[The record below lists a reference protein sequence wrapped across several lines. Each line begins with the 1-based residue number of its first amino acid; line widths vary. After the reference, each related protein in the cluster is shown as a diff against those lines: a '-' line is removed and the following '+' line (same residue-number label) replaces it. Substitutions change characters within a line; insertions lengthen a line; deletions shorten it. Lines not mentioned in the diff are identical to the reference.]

1 MTEYYIHGF
10 SDAER
15 RRLIAQARM
24 LSTPVFDGLDFSGA
38 DSLLEVGCAVGAE
51 LHLIEQRAPQLALTG
66 LDLSALHLQ
75 AARGWLAQHERINL
89 VQGDAHSLP
98 FPDDSVDIGMTI
110 WLLEHVHDA
119 AAVIRELLRV
129 VKPTGSV
136 ILTEVDN
143 RSFGFDP
150 PQPAISAWWDA
161 FNRCQAEIGGG
172 DPYIGGRLRQI
183 AEALGAEVLAET
195 PRAVISSSDSSRHRA
210 DQLQYLR
217 ELLES
222 GAERM
227 LAHGYA
233 SVEMQRALATAFDK
247 VRVQPTIAFHYGAVR
262 LICRK
267 TQPKEPRAGW
277 PPGADAPARALNS
290 PS

>member
-1 MTEYYIHGF
+1 VAEHYIHGF

-15 RRLIAQARM
+15 LRLIAQAQM
-24 LSTPVFDGLDFSGA
+24 LSTPVFDGLDFSSA
-38 DSLLEVGCAVGAE
+38 QSLLEVGCAVGAE
-51 LHLIEQRAPQLALTG
+51 LHLIEQRAPHLALTG
-66 LDLSALHLQ
+66 LDLSAQHLR
-75 AARGWLAQHERINL
+75 AGRSWLAQHERISL
-89 VQGDAHSLP
+89 VQGDAGTLP
-98 FPDDSVDIGMTI
+98 FPDDCFDIGMTI
-110 WLLEHVHDA
+110 WLLEHVSDA
-119 AAVIRELLRV
+119 ASVIRELLRV

-143 RSFGFDP
+143 QSFGFDP

-172 DPYIGGRLRQI
+172 DPFIGTRLGRI
-183 AEALGAEVLAET
+183 AAALGAEVLVET
-195 PRAVISSSDSSRHRA
+195 PRAVIASSDTRRHRT

-227 LAHGYA
+227 LAHDYA
-233 SVEMQRALATAFDK
+233 TAEMQQAMATAFDK
-247 VRVQPTIAFHYGAVR
+247 VRSQPNMAFHYSAVR

-267 TQPKEPRAGW
+267 AKDHQRQTRSIAH
-277 PPGADAPARALNS
+277 
-290 PS
+290 

>member
-1 MTEYYIHGF
+1 MPQRTTDSNLYIHGF

-24 LSTPVFDGLDFSGA
+24 LSRPVFDGLDFSGA
-38 DSLLEVGCAVGAE
+38 RTLLEVGCAVGAE
-51 LHLIEQRAPQLALTG
+51 LDLIAQRAPGLALTG
-66 LDLSALHLQ
+66 LDLNALPLR
-75 AARGWLAQHERINL
+75 AARAWLAPSERISL
-89 VQGDAHSLP
+89 VQGDAGALP
-98 FPDDSVDIGMTI
+98 FPDDSFDLGMTI
-110 WLLEHVHDA
+110 WLLEHVGDA
-119 AAVIRELLRV
+119 AAVIGELLRV
-129 VKPTGSV
+129 AKPTGSV

-150 PQPAISAWWDA
+150 PQPAVSAWWDA
-161 FNRCQAEIGGG
+161 FNRYQTELGGG

-183 AEALGAEVLAET
+183 VEALGAEVLIEI
-195 PRAVISSSDSSRHRA
+195 PRAVISSRDTTRNRTE
-210 DQLQYLR
+210 QLQYLR

-233 SVEMQRALATAFDK
+233 TSEMQQAMTAAFDR
-247 VRVQPTIAFHYGAVR
+247 VRSQPGMAFHYSAVR

-267 TQPKEPRAGW
+267 PST
-277 PPGADAPARALNS
+277 DATRGFAIRIRR
-290 PS
+290 

>member
-1 MTEYYIHGF
+1 VAEHYIHGF

-15 RRLIAQARM
+15 LRLIAQAQM

-38 DSLLEVGCAVGAE
+38 QSLLEVGCAVGAE
-51 LHLIEQRAPQLALTG
+51 LQLIEERAPRLTLTG
-66 LDLSALHLQ
+66 LDLSTQHLR
-75 AARGWLAQHERINL
+75 AGRAWLAKHERISL
-89 VQGDAHSLP
+89 VQGDAGRLP
-98 FPDDSVDIGMTI
+98 FANDSFDIGMTI
-110 WLLEHVHDA
+110 WLLEHVKDA
-119 AAVIRELLRV
+119 ASVIGELLRV

-143 RSFGFDP
+143 HSFGLDP

-161 FNRCQAEIGGG
+161 FNRCQTEIGGG
-172 DPYIGGRLRQI
+172 DPFIGSRLGQI
-183 AEALGAEVLAET
+183 AEALGAEVLVKTA
-195 PRAVISSSDSSRHRA
+195 RAVISSSDSRRNRA

-233 SVEMQRALATAFDK
+233 TTEMRQAMATAFDE
-247 VRVQPTIAFHYGAVR
+247 VRCRPDIRFHYGAVR
-262 LICRK
+262 LICRRNTTK
-267 TQPKEPRAGW
+267 PV
-277 PPGADAPARALNS
+277 APAG
-290 PS
+290 